1 MDEKCVTSGNKWNQ
15 KWKKKRQNKNQIA
28 IVKSTSTYSTKIT
41 GSDRNFSERIFTIE
55 IYSFNV
61 LVK

>member
-1 MDEKCVTSGNKWNQ
+1 MKSKM
-15 KWKKKRQNKNQIA
+15 KKKRQNKNQIA
-28 IVKSTSTYSTKIT
+28 IAKSTSTYSTKIT

>member
-1 MDEKCVTSGNKWNQ
+1 MDEKYVISGNKWNQ
-15 KWKKKRQNKNQIA
+15 KWKKRQNKNQIA
-28 IVKSTSTYSTKIT
+28 IVKSTSTYSIKIT
-41 GSDRNFSERIFTIE
+41 GSDGNFSERIFTIE